1 PGGVGFYVTA
11 DDAERL
17 IERSESQHDS
27 AIPSGLGVMVEVLLR
42 LDLAGVAP
50 AGARSAAE
58 ACLQRHGAL
67 SQPFAFASLIAAAQ
81 FAGPEAIHVSLRGEA
96 PDQVAGLA
104 EVVAAA
110 RLRLRTRLALS
121 FEPAEGPAA
130 ALLCRAHTCSAPLR

>member
-1 PGGVGFYVTA
+1 
-11 DDAERL
+11 
-17 IERSESQHDS
+17 HDS

-58 ACLQRHGAL
+58 ACLQRHGAAL

-110 RLRLRTRLALS
+110 RLRLRARLALS

-130 ALLCRAHTCSAPLR
+130 ALLCRAQTCSAPLREP